1 MSVKNNNQLNRF
13 DLLYIKN
20 KEPQTY
26 EDVVYYVKKKK
37 EPKKYL
43 QMYKEQKDIMKNK
56 DKKKISWK
64 DITKQNYKHF
74 LLDNPKECRNEYEK
88 NNILFTEEIE
98 NLDSEEEELLQH
110 LIHNN
115 KSNDDIDVDHIN
127 VKEQKVNEIKIKEFN
142 KGVNKNK
149 KINVC
154 SKIVSDYKKQVVSK
168 DIKTNNNKSVNEN
181 ELEKGNISNVVVTHK
196 KVRDNT
202 IRRNDY
208 YNRKF
213 EERHKTVESAQQKK
227 VINVIQKLEKK
238 RIKLNL

>member
-1 MSVKNNNQLNRF
+1 
-13 DLLYIKN
+13 
-20 KEPQTY
+20 
-26 EDVVYYVKKKK
+26 
-37 EPKKYL
+37 
-43 QMYKEQKDIMKNK
+43 MYKEQKDIMKNK

-127 VKEQKVNEIKIKEFN
+127 VKEEKVNEIKIKEFN
-142 KGVNKNK
+142 KGVNKK
-149 KINVC
+149 MKINVC
-154 SKIVSDYKKQVVSK
+154 SKIVSDYKIQIVSK
-168 DIKTNNNKSVNEN
+168 DIKTNNNNKSVNEN
-181 ELEKGNISNVVVTHK
+181 ELGKSVSKEVVTHK
-196 KVRDNT
+196 KVRDNI